1 MISMEAIA
9 RRVPGKEPGD
19 YTGPDGLLHCGK
31 CHTPKECRVNGKT
44 YPVICQCRKAERERV
59 EREQAVKK
67 RYEAAMHL
75 AVHSTHDQHSKAWTF
90 ARDDKNNPGATNT
103 ARVYAERWEE
113 IKAKG
118 AGLLL
123 MGGVGTGK
131 SFLAGC
137 IANALLAKKVPVL
150 FTSFGK
156 LVRFMTTYSGDKNQ
170 CLQSLNKFDL
180 LVLDDLGTERQSS
193 FALELVFE
201 IVDERVKSGLPLIVS
216 TNLTQRELYEQKD
229 VNYARIYDRITS
241 VCAPVVFNGTSRR
254 KAEGAERLQWLN
266 GVLFGDG
273 ER

>member
-19 YTGPDGLLHCGK
+19 YTGPDGLLYCGK
-31 CHTPKECRVNGKT
+31 CHTRKQCIVEGKT
-44 YPVICQCRKAERERV
+44 LPCTCRCYSEKMEREAR
-59 EREQAVKK
+59 ERAVKK
-67 RYEAAMHL
+67 RYEAAMSL
-75 AVHSTHDQHSKAWTF
+75 AVHSTHDQRSKAWTF

-103 ARVYAERWEE
+103 ARVYVERWEE

-156 LVRFMTTYSGDKNQ
+156 LVRFMTTYSGDKNK

-241 VCAPVVFNGTSRR
+241 VCAPVVLNGTSRR

>member
-9 RRVPGKEPGD
+9 RLVPGKEPGD
-19 YTGPDGLLHCGK
+19 YTGPDGLLYCGK
-31 CHTPKECRVNGKT
+31 CHTRKQCIVEGKT
-44 YPVICQCRKAERERV
+44 LPCTCRCHSEKMKREAQERV
-59 EREQAVKK
+59 VKM
-67 RYEAAMHL
+67 RYEAAMSL
-75 AVHSTHDQHSKAWTF
+75 PIHSIHDQHSKSWTF

-103 ARVYAERWEE
+103 ARVYIERWEE

-156 LVRFMTTYSGDKNQ
+156 LVRFMTTYSGDKNK

-180 LVLDDLGTERQSS
+180 LVLDDLGAERQSS

-241 VCAPVVFNGTSRR
+241 VCAPVVLNGTSRR
-254 KAEGAERLQWLN
+254 KAEGAERLQWLK
-266 GVLFGDG
+266 GVLFGAD
-273 ER
+273 

>member
-19 YTGPDGLLHCGK
+19 YTGSDGLLHCGK
-31 CHTPKECRVNGKT
+31 CHTPKECIVDGKT
-44 YPVICQCRKAERERV
+44 RPIVCECRKEEMKRAEKER
-59 EREQAVKK
+59 AVKE
-67 RYEAAMHL
+67 RFEAAMRL
-75 AVHSTHDQHSKAWTF
+75 PIHSIHDRHSKAWTF

-103 ARVYAERWEE
+103 ARVYVERWEE

-156 LVRFMTTYSGDKNQ
+156 LVRFMTTYSGDKNK

-241 VCAPVVFNGTSRR
+241 VCAPVVLNGTSRR

-266 GVLFGDG
+266 GVLFGG
-273 ER
+273 K